1 MANKMKVTLSLKAR
15 DEEGQK
21 FFKGPLTYW
30 LSREEFTNLEAALMD
45 MLKALGVDALEKAK
59 AKDK

>member
-1 MANKMKVTLSLKAR
+1 MADKMKVTLSLKAR

-21 FFKGPLTYW
+21 FFNGPLTYW
-30 LSREEFTNLEAALMD
+30 LSREDFTKLEAALMD
-45 MLKALGVDALEKAK
+45 LLKAMGLEALEKAK